1 MSLHDW
7 IIYQLIDSRS
17 PGGIETHVLNLS
29 KWLNKNGYRSQ
40 VIFLKDHGEHPL
52 KQQLTDEGI
61 SWQCLNG
68 YKALIHLITHS
79 PCLLSTHGY
88 KAGIIGRVIGK
99 CCKTPVVSTFHSGD
113 LGAGRLKLY
122 SYLDSLSAVLADR
135 AISVSP
141 EIAARLPISSN
152 QIMNFITPQS
162 MPVERGNQ
170 IAFVGRLSPEKGPDS
185 FARITAQL
193 SQLGQPANFHIY
205 GDGPMADALKQGY
218 PHLSFHGHVD
228 MDEHWQNIGLLCIS
242 SESEGLPLAALEAMT
257 RGIPVASYRI
267 GALPQ
272 LISHNKSGWLI
283 PPGDET
289 IFQSVIER
297 WILSSGTKKAEI
309 SVNAHQQASRHFSD
323 DAICPSILQ
332 MYIQA
337 LQHKG
342 HLNLKA
348 NRAAL

>member
-52 KQQLTDEGI
+52 KQQLINEGI
-61 SWQCLNG
+61 SWRCLNS
-68 YKALIHLITHS
+68 YKALFHLVTHS

-88 KAGIIGRVIGK
+88 KAGIVGRVIGK
-99 CCKTPVVSTFHSGD
+99 LCKTPVVSTFHSGD
-113 LGAGRLKLY
+113 LGAGKLKFY
-122 SYLDSLSAVLADR
+122 SYLDSLTAVLADR

-170 IAFVGRLSPEKGPDS
+170 IAFVGRLSSEKGPDS

-193 SQLGQPANFHIY
+193 GQPANCHIY
-205 GDGPMADALKQGY
+205 GDGPMAESLQQRY

-228 MDEHWQNIGLLCIS
+228 MEEHWQKIGLLCIS

-272 LISHNKSGWLI
+272 LICHNKNGWLI
-283 PPGDET
+283 PPGDEAA
-289 IFQSVIER
+289 FQSVLER
-297 WILSSGTKKAEI
+297 WILSSATKKAEL

-337 LQHKG
+337 LHHKG
-342 HLNLKA
+342 HLNLKT
-348 NRAAL
+348 NRALL